1 MNSKEIVK
9 EYIEKNAINKL
20 EKEIENDNELEL
32 LWEKNHI
39 FYVNIF
45 TISS

>member
-1 MNSKEIVK
+1 MKLLK

-32 LWEKNHI
+32 L
-39 FYVNIF
+39 
-45 TISS
+45 

>member
-32 LWEKNHI
+32 L
-39 FYVNIF
+39 
-45 TISS
+45 

>member
-32 LWEKNHI
+32 LWEKNYI